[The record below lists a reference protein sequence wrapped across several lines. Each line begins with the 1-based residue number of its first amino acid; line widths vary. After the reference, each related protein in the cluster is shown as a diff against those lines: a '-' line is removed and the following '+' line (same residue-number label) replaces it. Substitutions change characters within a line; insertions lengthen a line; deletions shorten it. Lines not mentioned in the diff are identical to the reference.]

1 MMIGDYLTQFSTSFI
16 EVIQKM
22 TGIAGEWEE
31 VVPCLPTITE
41 GMTVVSLLG
50 LTGSSR
56 GRVVMEMNFHTAHEL
71 AQMMNGE
78 SLKPMD
84 PMVFYS
90 LTELCNIFSGKAI
103 TQINNG
109 PERPGLR
116 LTPPN
121 ILVGEK
127 LQIFVEYANLRTA
140 RVRWN
145 NEFLYIHL
153 CIERS
158 KV

>member
-1 MMIGDYLTQFSTSFI
+1 MSGDYLTQFSTSFT

-22 TGIAGEWEE
+22 TGCSGEWQE
-31 VVPCLPTITE
+31 VEPFLPAITE

-56 GRVVMEMNFHTAHEL
+56 GRVVMEMAIQTAHEL
-71 AQMMNGE
+71 AQLMNGE
-78 SLKPMD
+78 ELSPLD

-90 LTELCNIFSGKAI
+90 ITEFCNIFSGKAI
-103 TQINNG
+103 TRINNG

-121 ILVGEK
+121 VLVGEK
-127 LQIFVEYANLRTA
+127 LQIFAEYANLRTS
-140 RVRWN
+140 RVAWN
-145 NEFLYIHL
+145 NQFFYIHL

-158 KV
+158 

>member
-1 MMIGDYLTQFSTSFI
+1 MSFEYLTQFSTSCI
-16 EVIQKM
+16 EVMKKM
-22 TGIAGEWEE
+22 TGLACEWQE

-41 GMTVVSLLG
+41 GMTVVSLVG
-50 LTGSSR
+50 LTGSTR
-56 GRVVMEMNFHTAHEL
+56 GRVVMEMDIQVAQEL
-71 AQMMNGE
+71 AEMMNGE
-78 SLKPMD
+78 SLKALD

-90 LTELCNIFSGKAI
+90 LTELSNIFSGKAI

-127 LQIFVEYANLRTA
+127 LQIFVEYATLKTA
-140 RVRWN
+140 QVRWN
-145 NEFLYIHL
+145 NKFLYIHL

-158 KV
+158 

>member
-1 MMIGDYLTQFSTSFI
+1 MMNGDYLTQFSTSFA
-16 EVIQKM
+16 EVVEKM
-22 TGIAGEWEE
+22 TGLSGEWQE
-31 VVPCLPTITE
+31 VDPSLPAINE
-41 GMTVVSLLG
+41 GLTVVSLLG

-56 GRVVMEMNFHTAHEL
+56 GRVVLEMTSQAALEL
-71 AQMMNGE
+71 AQLMNGE
-78 SLKPMD
+78 TFKAMD

-90 LTELCNIFSGKAI
+90 ITELCNIFSGKAI

-109 PERPGLR
+109 PESPGLR

-127 LQIFVEYANLRTA
+127 LQIFVEYAELSTV

-145 NEFLYIHL
+145 NEILYIHL

-158 KV
+158 

>member
-1 MMIGDYLTQFSTSFI
+1 MSVSYLSQFSTSFI
-16 EVIQKM
+16 EVIQSM
-22 TGIAGEWEE
+22 TGLAGEWQE
-31 VVPCLPTITE
+31 VAPCLPAITE
-41 GMTVVSLLG
+41 GMTLVSLLG

-56 GRVVMEMNFHTAHEL
+56 GRVVMEMNSETAQEI
-71 AQMMNGE
+71 AQLMNDE

-84 PMVFYS
+84 PMIFYS

-109 PERPGLR
+109 PDRPGLR

-127 LQIFVEYANLRTA
+127 LQIFVEYARLGTA
-140 RVRWN
+140 QVHWN
-145 NEFLYIHL
+145 NKILYIHM
-153 CIERS
+153 CTERS
-158 KV
+158 

>member
-1 MMIGDYLTQFSTSFI
+1 MNSNYLTQFSMSFL

-22 TGIAGEWEE
+22 TGLSGEWQE
-31 VVPCLPTITE
+31 VVPCLPAINEGVTVIT
-41 GMTVVSLLG
+41 LLG
-50 LTGSSR
+50 LTGSTR
-56 GRVVMEMNFHTAHEL
+56 GRVVMEMGIKVAQGL
-71 AQMMNGE
+71 AEMMNGE
-78 SLKPMD
+78 SLKAMD

-90 LTELCNIFSGKAI
+90 LTELSNIFSGKAI

-109 PERPGLR
+109 PEKPGLR

-127 LQIFVEYANLRTA
+127 LQIFVEYAMLSTA

-145 NEFLYIHL
+145 NESLYIHL
-153 CIERS
+153 CMEGA